1 MRGRPSRRRTDAA
14 APSASSVAAP
24 WAAVLRD
31 ADMLV
36 IRAYGVAMK
45 GQELAVPAVFI
56 VRRDGTI
63 AYRHVGESM
72 ADRPTIDALVHE
84 VGRARLR

>member
-1 MRGRPSRRRTDAA
+1 VRLVSKLGLNFP
-14 APSASSVAAP
+14 V
-24 WAAVLRD
+24 VRD
-31 ADMLV
+31 ADMSI

-45 GQELAVPAVFI
+45 GQDLAVPAVFI
-56 VRRDGTI
+56 VRSDATI

-72 ADRPTIDALVHE
+72 ADRPTVDMLVHE